1 MLAQAQIT
9 PIFVKGHLYSGSHWV
24 RVLRAAELVV
34 SLATGRDP
42 PASAY
47 KLNCLF
53 RKSLQHVYFFKTF
66 CSFLLIGQFQI
77 RFCIIATTYNVE
89 RCKKYKCLLKFIVHV
104 FWVLENSNRNV
115 GQWKLLGGLVGGKEG
130 RKDYA
135 ASNAQ
140 AWLPCHCNPHILT
153 SCVDTC
159 ANVFIQTIL
168 FCRRLQ
174 LIC

>member
-9 PIFVKGHLYSGSHWV
+9 PIFAKGHLYSGSHWV

-66 CSFLLIGQFQI
+66 CSFWLIGQFQI

-115 GQWKLLGGLVGGKEG
+115 GQWKLLRGLVGGKEG
-130 RKDYA
+130 RKDYDGLQRPSLTTVSLQPA
-135 ASNAQ
+135 HTYLMRGHMCQRFHSN
-140 AWLPCHCNPHILT
+140 NFIL
-153 SCVDTC
+153 
-159 ANVFIQTIL
+159 
-168 FCRRLQ
+168 
-174 LIC
+174 